1 VPIVQDYTKL
11 DLNGTY
17 LGIWLAHTGFGLSIC
32 RAVVD
37 EHGGR
42 IWVESQVGRGSA
54 FFVTIPKES
63 PVETIV

>member
-1 VPIVQDYTKL
+1 VNVPFPASLSPAGLEVE
-11 DLNGTY
+11 GTG
-17 LGIWLAHTGFGLSIC
+17 LGLSIC

-63 PVETIV
+63 AVETTV